1 MKQIDTEALI
11 FFLDNSTTISNIRH
25 YLTDNDRKKTQ
36 SKLKQNARL
45 RDGRLYGNLKCMTR
59 SPQQES
65 FVFYQI
71 ISQKMFQMKTFSQV
85 IVHTHSVH
93 QVLLRA
99 SMTSQ
104 FWAIEFLS

>member
-1 MKQIDTEALI
+1 M
-11 FFLDNSTTISNIRH
+11 
-25 YLTDNDRKKTQ
+25 TDNDRKKTQ

-71 ISQKMFQMKTFSQV
+71 TKNVSN
-85 IVHTHSVH
+85 
-93 QVLLRA
+93 
-99 SMTSQ
+99 
-104 FWAIEFLS
+104 EDFLSGDSAHSQCTLSVTSGKYDESVLGN

>member
-59 SPQQES
+59 SPQQEN

-71 ISQKMFQMKTFSQV
+71 ISQKNVSNK
-85 IVHTHSVH
+85 
-93 QVLLRA
+93 
-99 SMTSQ
+99 
-104 FWAIEFLS
+104 EFLSGDSAHSQCTSSVTSGKYDESVLGN

>member
-1 MKQIDTEALI
+1 MKQIDTETLI
-11 FFLDNSTTISNIRH
+11 SLDNRNYHKNRGH
-25 YLTDNDRKKTQ
+25 YLTDNDRKKMQ
-36 SKLKQNARL
+36 NKFKQNARL
-45 RDGRLYGNLKCMTR
+45 KDGRLYGNLKCRTR

-93 QVLLRA
+93 
-99 SMTSQ
+99 
-104 FWAIEFLS
+104 